1 MAYLY
6 WRVLVMQMEKININ
20 NCKTFQNFS
29 MIFNG
34 DLNIIVG
41 GNEIRKSTFLEEIN
55 LRMID

>member
-1 MAYLY
+1 
-6 WRVLVMQMEKININ
+6 MQMEKININ